1 MVLRQ
6 LNALYFLGSKSCLKS
21 TGRSAWCWPGAADGS
36 SRDVVNQRQRR
47 DVGVSDT
54 EVWSKMA
61 VMIVNHCILV
71 YPVPSDSIPD
81 FPTNRAKAVFVAHS
95 VFLFIWIWCSISN
108 LDPYANCV
116 DCLQGLLNKPKSR
129 ETSCNLSFSGAWEG
143 WDSWASQGGTQTWG
157 EGKEPSNRGAKEP
170 WVSVE
175 VVPCWA
181 YVVQFIIKFVKTFL
195 RMLLMRRQIVVNFG
209 VLGRT

>member
-1 MVLRQ
+1 MVFKL
-6 LNALYFLGSKSCLKS
+6 AAWG
-21 TGRSAWCWPGAADGS
+21 GRSILRSPRSTVSGRRLKRLKKRS
-36 SRDVVNQRQRR
+36 QPRRNQRQRH

-81 FPTNRAKAVFVAHS
+81 FPTNRDKAVFVAHS

-129 ETSCNLSFSGAWEG
+129 ETSCDLSFSGAWEG

-157 EGKEPSNRGAKEP
+157 EGKEP
-170 WVSVE
+170 
-175 VVPCWA
+175 
-181 YVVQFIIKFVKTFL
+181 VKP
-195 RMLLMRRQIVVNFG
+195 G
-209 VLGRT
+209 G